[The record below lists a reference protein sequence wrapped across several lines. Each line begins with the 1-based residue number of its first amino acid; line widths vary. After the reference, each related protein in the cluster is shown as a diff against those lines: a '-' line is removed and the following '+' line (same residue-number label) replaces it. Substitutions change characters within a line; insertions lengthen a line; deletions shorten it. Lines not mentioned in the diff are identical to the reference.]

1 VRPHE
6 PDEGNAVDR
15 PYDGP
20 DNYGEQGKPVAS
32 TFGVLPGLLG
42 VEHGYIDETL
52 QGNVATDWSGLIRK
66 MVNVCHGESPSL

>member
-1 VRPHE
+1 
-6 PDEGNAVDR
+6 VDR
-15 PYDGP
+15 PHDGP

-52 QGNVATDWSGLIRK
+52 QGNVATD
-66 MVNVCHGESPSL
+66 